1 VPEPLLLRPTEAAQL
16 LGIGRSTLYEL
27 MAAGAIPT
35 IHIGRSVR
43 IPLAQLKH
51 WVDMQISSEFPPSA
65 DTPCDLPS
73 RLG

>member
-1 VPEPLLLRPTEAAQL
+1 MSEPLLVRPAEAAQL
-16 LGIGRSTLYEL
+16 LAISRSRLYEL

-51 WVDMQISSEFPPSA
+51 WVDMQISSEFPPSEGF
-65 DTPCDLPS
+65 PGELPS
-73 RLG
+73 RQS